1 MIVLTPTPGSF
12 PTGLAQSLKT
22 IVLDIGKR
30 LDGSGASGFVTGT
43 ATSGSARASLE
54 DTTRLQSS
62 ISQDDLHRDSWLWR
76 PDATAAA
83 DVLSV
88 IKDANSQAGTVTP
101 DRTWVNAPYAN
112 GAGETYAIFHT
123 LSPSDITEC
132 VNRALQRMYFE
143 SEVTVTPSVDPDN
156 VETTNLTL
164 FRRYDVTTL
173 FPWLTEPWQLRRVGY
188 LAPSQSRA
196 DYWPTLIRGT
206 SYRENNIL
214 YVWLP
219 AGFQGNGLFYLRTV
233 RPHYSWINGANAVA
247 GLVNAADTVDVELNW
262 VVAGAMVEVFDL
274 LGQQLDDAAMKK
286 YAIVQA
292 KWAAKFSYYSRQ
304 YFTLPA
310 NEFYAS
316 QYLGLYGGSSGS
328 ADNDESGLSIRAS

>member
-1 MIVLTPTPGSF
+1 VIILTPTPGSY
-12 PTGLAQSLKT
+12 PTGLSQSLKT

-30 LDGSGASGFVTGT
+30 LDGSGAAGFVVGT
-43 ATSGSARASLE
+43 ATSGSTAGQLE
-54 DTTRLQSS
+54 DTTKLKSG

-76 PDATAAA
+76 PDAINPA
-83 DVLSV
+83 DVLTV
-88 IKDANSQAGTVTP
+88 IKDANSQDGLVFP
-101 DRTWVNAPYAN
+101 DRTWVSPPYS
-112 GAGETYAIFHT
+112 GSAGENYAIFHT
-123 LSPSDITEC
+123 MSPADIIEC

-156 VETTNLTL
+156 VETTNLSL

-173 FPWLTEPWQLRRVGY
+173 FPWLTEPWQVRRVGY
-188 LAPSQSRA
+188 LAPGQNRA
-196 DYWPTLIRGT
+196 DYWPTLIRGQ

-214 YVWLP
+214 YLWLP

-233 RPHYSWINGANAVA
+233 RPHYSWVNNASSVT

-262 VVAGAMVEVFDL
+262 VVAGAMVEVFEL
-274 LGQQLDDAAMKK
+274 LGQQLDDAAVKK
-286 YAIVQA
+286 YTLAQS
-292 KWAAKFSYYSRQ
+292 KWANRFSYYSRQ
-304 YFTLPA
+304 YFTLPR

-328 ADNDESGLSIRAS
+328 ADNDESGLAIRAM

>member
-12 PTGLAQSLKT
+12 PTGLSQSLKT

-30 LDGSGASGFVTGT
+30 LDGSGASGFVVGT
-43 ATSGSARASLE
+43 ATSGSSAGQLE
-54 DTTRLQSS
+54 DTTKLKSG
-62 ISQDDLHRDSWLWR
+62 ISQDDLHRDVWLWR
-76 PDATAAA
+76 PDAVNPA
-83 DVLSV
+83 DVLTV
-88 IKDANSQAGTVTP
+88 IKDASSQDGLVFP
-101 DRTWVNAPYAN
+101 DRTWANPPYAN

-143 SEVTVTPSVDPDN
+143 SEVTLTPSIDPDDA
-156 VETTNLTL
+156 TNDGQLL
-164 FRRYDVTTL
+164 RRYDITTL
-173 FPWLTEPWQLRRVGY
+173 FPWLTEPWQIRRVGY
-188 LAPSQSRA
+188 LAPSQTR
-196 DYWPTLIRGT
+196 DKYWPSLIRGT
-206 SYRENNIL
+206 SYRESNIL

-233 RPHYSWINGANAVA
+233 RPHYTWVNNANSVT

-274 LGQQLDDAAMKK
+274 LGQQLDDAAVKK
-286 YAIVQA
+286 YGAMQQH
-292 KWAAKFSYYSRQ
+292 WADKFSYYSRQ
-304 YFTLPA
+304 YFTLPR

-328 ADNDESGLSIRAS
+328 ADNDESGLAIRAM